1 MIEKIG
7 GVAYKLLLPPSA
19 RIHPIFHCSQLK
31 LCKGDHAQPY
41 VPLPITNSEM
51 QPVLQPEMVLQSRVI
66 LRNHQQ
72 VQQQLIKW
80 EGLEDDEATC
90 EDTSAIKL
98 VFPNF
103 NLEDKVSFKG
113 EGNVTSAAVMENEEG
128 KGGTKARR
136 HMENEEGER
145 RSMRARITNS
155 GLTDFVWSQK

>member
-1 MIEKIG
+1 
-7 GVAYKLLLPPSA
+7 
-19 RIHPIFHCSQLK
+19 
-31 LCKGDHAQPY
+31 
-41 VPLPITNSEM
+41 
-51 QPVLQPEMVLQSRVI
+51 
-66 LRNHQQ
+66 

-80 EGLEDDEATC
+80 EGLEDDEATW

-113 EGNVTSAAVMENEEG
+113 EGNVTSAALVENEEG
-128 KGGTKARR
+128 QGGTKARR
-136 HMENEEGER
+136 HMANEEGER